1 MEKKCQQLLKEL
13 GVPGF
18 IVFGW
23 EKTPG
28 EFGVVSSYNDVPPP
42 VVVKGIAWALHHVA
56 DKAL

>member
-1 MEKKCQQLLKEL
+1 MEKKCQQFLKGL

-28 EFGVVSSYNDVPPP
+28 EFGVVSSYHDVPPP
-42 VVVKGIAWALHHVA
+42 VVVKGIAWALHHVV